1 MTKELLT
8 VEFRYHDKP
17 KSEHDSEWKS
27 KTITIGIY
35 DTLEEAID
43 VGNHILGI
51 LSESFEVR
59 SDDKFQKVFLFGTP
73 KRLVTNCCYSTRGIQ
88 YFAKIDQLKFD
99 HLKETVA
106 GTFEAADRYKEYNN
120 NLNNEES

>member
-8 VEFRYHDKP
+8 VEFRYHDVP
-17 KSEHDSEWKS
+17 KGEYDTEC
-27 KTITIGIY
+27 KTKRITIGIY
-35 DTLEEAID
+35 ETLDEAID
-43 VGNHILGI
+43 VGNNILNI

-59 SDDKFQKVFLFGTP
+59 PDDKFQKVFLFGSP

-88 YFAKIDQLKFD
+88 YFAKITQLKFD

-106 GTFEAADRYKEYNN
+106 ETFEAAERYKEYNN